1 MAARYR
7 KIDPRI
13 WTDEKFRLLTG
24 EQQRIALY
32 ILTAQTNR
40 IGRFSFFLGK
50 TIRERI
56 QAYEPNRT
64 H

>member
-1 MAARYR
+1 MASRYR

-13 WTDEKFRLLTG
+13 WTYETFRLLTG

-40 IGRFSFFLGK
+40 IGYDEEGMR
-50 TIRERI
+50 
-56 QAYEPNRT
+56 
-64 H
+64 